1 MAAQLIRDRV
11 EMECLEG
18 AWETL
23 EGNTRCRF
31 RGTIRFTATSLVH
44 PDEPARTLQRTVE
57 WTAPWISFVYFWGW
71 VYLGLTV
78 RFTLLF
84 LYGYTWCIGIWWLY
98 TCGWSHHYEHLC
110 SGWHYVFCKT
120 PIFWTALNDE
130 CIYDQSCYSK
140 GKHLQIYL

>member
-11 EMECLEG
+11 EMECLKG

-57 WTAPWISFVYFWGW
+57 WTTPWISFEFDNCIHVAEATTVDTFALDDTIYFVKLPYFGQ
-71 VYLGLTV
+71 L
-78 RFTLLF
+78 
-84 LYGYTWCIGIWWLY
+84 
-98 TCGWSHHYEHLC
+98 
-110 SGWHYVFCKT
+110 
-120 PIFWTALNDE
+120 
-130 CIYDQSCYSK
+130 
-140 GKHLQIYL
+140 